1 MEVLSVCLD
10 TCRELVVSALI
21 SSFLIVAQDRSASQ
35 CFWELCAYLDS
46 YLLDFGLNKQ
56 IFADWGEDGPVDDT
70 PNSPVASAVALR
82 VAFRATQASA
92 SKDASREQ
100 TGLKSRSPPDACTRV
115 VPLVSTHPYEGPSA
129 ALDGALRLLKKKK
142 K

>member
-1 MEVLSVCLD
+1 MKKRSAA
-10 TCRELVVSALI
+10 LVAAATVYSGTFVWLI

-70 PNSPVASAVALR
+70 PNSPVASAVPAERL
-82 VAFRATQASA
+82 ADESGH
-92 SKDASREQ
+92 S
-100 TGLKSRSPPDACTRV
+100 GLTDV
-115 VPLVSTHPYEGPSA
+115 
-129 ALDGALRLLKKKK
+129 
-142 K
+142 